1 MDVKHTP
8 GPWNIGSSD
17 LPVSRMSIHC
27 KGHKDSCH
35 STVALMVS
43 RGVIGISHD
52 EEFANARLIAAAPD
66 LLKALE
72 TLLSLH
78 DARVDTADAWNVSME
93 EARAAIS
100 KAIGDQQ

>member
-1 MDVKHTP
+1 MYKWTP

-27 KGHKDSCH
+27 KGHKESCH
-35 STVALMVS
+35 STIALMVS
-43 RGVIGISHD
+43 RMTIGISHD
-52 EEFANARLIAAAPD
+52 EELANARLIAAAPD

>member
-1 MDVKHTP
+1 MYKWTP

-35 STVALMVS
+35 STVALIVS

-52 EEFANARLIAAAPD
+52 EEFANASLIAAAPD

>member
-8 GPWNIGSSD
+8 GPWIEVPQNGSGPMIARSYATGKQMNPTGLRLVCHVLQRGSSF
-17 LPVSRMSIHC
+17 
-27 KGHKDSCH
+27 
-35 STVALMVS
+35 
-43 RGVIGISHD
+43 D
-52 EEFANARLIAAAPD
+52 EDKANASLIAAAPD